1 MCHLLLHK
9 KAQCIYINNVVV
21 GDIRGLLTSII
32 HIHVNMLE
40 GMCVSHCFS
49 CTPYISLPSIDF
61 CKPCQ
66 TWVYGSGL
74 VVMGCL
80 QNSMDGCIPKVAGLG
95 EWSLLGTLS
104 SMQGCTG
111 GLAPSGAGT
120 STHMLGILTW
130 LWHLLRMTPGWLQI
144 GWFITWC
151 LLTMGIS
158 CGILQKNHIVNTYII
173 I

>member
-1 MCHLLLHK
+1 MGNVDVTSV
-9 KAQCIYINNVVV
+9 YITNVVV

-40 GMCVSHCFS
+40 CMSFMCVSHCFS
-49 CTPYISLPSIDF
+49 CTPYLSLTSIDF

-66 TWVYGSGL
+66 TWVDGSGL

-80 QNSMDGCIPKVAGLG
+80 QNSMDGCILKVAGLG

-104 SMQGCTG
+104 SMLGCTG

-120 STHMLGILTW
+120 STHMLGILLW
-130 LWHLLRMTPGWLQI
+130 L
-144 GWFITWC
+144 
-151 LLTMGIS
+151 
-158 CGILQKNHIVNTYII
+158 
-173 I
+173 

>member
-1 MCHLLLHK
+1 MLLHGFRLGHQSNKTSCQNMCHLLLHK
-9 KAQCIYINNVVV
+9 RPSVYITNVVV

-40 GMCVSHCFS
+40 CMCVSHCFS
-49 CTPYISLPSIDF
+49 CTPYLSLPSIDF

-66 TWVYGSGL
+66 TWVGGSGL

-104 SMQGCTG
+104 SMLGCTG

-120 STHMLGILTW
+120 STHMLGILLW
-130 LWHLLRMTPGWLQI
+130 L
-144 GWFITWC
+144 
-151 LLTMGIS
+151 
-158 CGILQKNHIVNTYII
+158 
-173 I
+173 